1 MNIKTLAQ
9 IIKAAAC
16 ICTIL
21 FLLDHNAQ
29 MATVSILTVILATL
43 EETEEWFNQFYINVL
58 DILKEVSE

>member
-1 MNIKTLAQ
+1 MGGKIQMNIKTLAQ

-29 MATVSILTVILATL
+29 MATVSILTGILASL
-43 EETEEWFNQFYINVL
+43 EE
-58 DILKEVSE
+58 LKI